1 MPFPRVEFNLEA
13 LRKLAERNLSVDEIT
28 ELFRTTPVVWIEN
41 PNPRTDASRWVI
53 GPTNAGRFVTAVVE
67 RDSQDHGLW
76 HVMTAWD
83 ATPAQINIYRNAK

>member
-1 MPFPRVEFNLEA
+1 MPFLRVEFNLEA

-28 ELFRTTPVVWIEN
+28 ELF
-41 PNPRTDASRWVI
+41 RTDASRWVI

-83 ATPAQINIYRNAK
+83 ATPTQINIYRNAK